1 MSLFLYLCIR
11 KFTFLMVKK
20 EIKVIADAMLE
31 KKGEGVLSLDL
42 RKVGTAISDFFV
54 VCNAASTTQVRSIAD
69 NVEDRM
75 IELLKK
81 KPVRKQGT
89 ENGIWVILDYGDEVV
104 HIFQTEYRNFY
115 RLEDLWADA
124 RRTEFNDD

>member
-1 MSLFLYLCIR
+1 
-11 KFTFLMVKK
+11 MVKK

-31 KKGEGVLSLDL
+31 KKGEDVLCLDL

-54 VCNAASTTQVRSIAD
+54 VCNAASTTQVRAIAD

-75 IELLKK
+75 MEILKK

-124 RRTEFNDD
+124 KRKEFNDGI